1 MLLFFG
7 TKVSLTA
14 PRTKS
19 NAYSKAFC
27 ILLGFFTEAFLVI
40 DQKKKLTRQPRKIET
55 AMGSGIKT
63 TVEEELSIA
72 KNLRQ
77 HLN

>member
-1 MLLFFG
+1 
-7 TKVSLTA
+7 V
-14 PRTKS
+14 
-19 NAYSKAFC
+19 
-27 ILLGFFTEAFLVI
+27 
-40 DQKKKLTRQPRKIET
+40 RKIET